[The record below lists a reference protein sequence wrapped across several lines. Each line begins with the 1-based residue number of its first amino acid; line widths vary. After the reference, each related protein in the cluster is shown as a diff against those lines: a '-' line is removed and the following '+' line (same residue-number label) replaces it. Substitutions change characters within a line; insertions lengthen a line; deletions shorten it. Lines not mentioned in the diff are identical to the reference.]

1 MCAILD
7 NDVVGQVFGPKRP
20 EAGEKFFEWLNS
32 GRGRLVVGGRLRQE
46 LSGNNEFRRW
56 LQQALLAGRAADYD
70 EGEVKDKTKE
80 LKNAGACRSDDPHT
94 VALAQVSGAR
104 LLFTN
109 DAALKEDFAD
119 KKLIDNP
126 RGKVYT
132 TLRKKRSGKRYETV
146 PIENFQESHK
156 RLLGNR
162 SLCKRK

>member
-7 NDVVGQVFGPKRP
+7 NNVVHQVFGSKRP

-32 GRGRLVVGGRLRQE
+32 ERGRLVVGGQLRQE
-46 LSGNNEFRRW
+46 LDGNNEFSRW
-56 LQQALLAGRAADYD
+56 LQQALLAGQAAECD
-70 EGEVKDKTKE
+70 EGKVKDKTKE
-80 LKNAGACRSDDPHT
+80 LKNAGACRSNDAHI

-132 TLRKKRSGKRYETV
+132 TLRKKRSGRRDETV
-146 PIENFQESHK
+146 PMENFQESHK